1 MQDAFGKASGS
12 KEWTTFGCTPTK
24 RRRSTKGGDGGLLA
38 VSVAGPDTAVYPA
51 SPAVERGESAT
62 R

>member
-1 MQDAFGKASGS
+1 
-12 KEWTTFGCTPTK
+12 
-24 RRRSTKGGDGGLLA
+24 

-51 SPAVERGESAT
+51 SPAVERGESTT